1 MTFSENLLYLRK
13 AKGLKQQEVADALEI
28 SLRAY
33 RYYESGE
40 REPQVSLLVRMAD
53 FFGVS
58 LDELVGRER

>member
-1 MTFSENLLYLRK
+1 MIFSQNLLELRK
-13 AKGLKQQEVADALEI
+13 ERGLRQQELADALGI

-53 FFGVS
+53 FFDLS